1 MSVANID
8 AIRRERKIRWKMYIH
23 FVPTSDGRFKKINK
37 KNKHVLEILGSV
49 KWDKFLPSG
58 RNLAAEST
66 KNIKLP
72 AKMSGGIKSKSFTN
86 TKYTEKLK
94 STMNKQITFRTNYY
108 CLQWLSSGDYVLSI
122 SFNNAIN
129 YTVVIGSGPQRVI
142 TGFIIVKSKLHEKG
156 SHICIQML
164 INLHRTEAKL

>member
-86 TKYTEKLK
+86 T
-94 STMNKQITFRTNYY
+94 
-108 CLQWLSSGDYVLSI
+108 
-122 SFNNAIN
+122 N
-129 YTVVIGSGPQRVI
+129 YTKKIEKHHEPSKPLNTILLCVCVCVSLFPLFVCRLWVVIQ
-142 TGFIIVKSKLHEKG
+142 H
-156 SHICIQML
+156 
-164 INLHRTEAKL
+164 TESLCHYVEYLF